1 MKKDS
6 MAAEIRRGM
15 KEVIR
20 EKGFGFW
27 FREVFWYHYGKLSL
41 VLLAVLVVVILLIVE
56 SAHKERYDF
65 SMVLAA
71 DARMTYAFAEEL
83 EGVVQNAVG
92 DLNGDGKIQ
101 INLQIIDLGDPEHLE
116 ANQNLL
122 QVAFAQAENALWI
135 MDERY
140 SAIYCQREYF
150 DHAANYGFTPD
161 ESYDRR
167 ISLADAPLIQRLE
180 SYIPN
185 DVTLYASICD
195 WTVDGKGKKE
205 WTEAAVRAL
214 TAILDAE

>member
-6 MAAEIRRGM
+6 MSAEIRRSM

-27 FREVFWYHYGKLSL
+27 FREVFWYHYGKLSIILLL
-41 VLLAVLVVVILLIVE
+41 VLAVVIVLLTE
-56 SAHKERYDF
+56 SLHKERYDF

-83 EGVVQNAVG
+83 EDVVQKAVG
-92 DLNGDGKIQ
+92 DLNGDGKVQ

-116 ANQNLL
+116 ANQNIL

-135 MDERY
+135 MDGRY
-140 SAIYCQREYF
+140 SATYCQREYF
-150 DHAANYGFTPD
+150 DPAANYGFTPD
-161 ESYDRR
+161 GDYDRR
-167 ISLADAPLIQRLE
+167 VSLADAPLIQRLE
-180 SYIPN
+180 SYVPG
-185 DVTLYASICD
+185 DVTLYACICD

-205 WTEAAVRAL
+205 WTDAAVRAL
-214 TAILDAE
+214 RAILDAE

>member
-6 MAAEIRRGM
+6 MSAEIRRSM

-27 FREVFWYHYGKLSL
+27 FREVFWYHYGKLSI
-41 VLLAVLVVVILLIVE
+41 VLLLALVVVILVLVE
-56 SAHKERYDF
+56 SLQKERYDF
-65 SMVLAA
+65 SMVMAA
-71 DARMTYAFAEEL
+71 DARMTYAFSEEM
-83 EGVVQNAVG
+83 EATVQKAVG
-92 DLNGDGKIQ
+92 DLNGDGKVQ

-116 ANQNLL
+116 ANQNIL

-135 MDERY
+135 MDDRY

-150 DHAANYGFTPD
+150 DPAADYGFTPD

-167 ISLADAPLIQRLE
+167 ISLEDAPLIQRLE
-180 SYIPN
+180 SYIPG
-185 DVTLYASICD
+185 DVTFYACICD

-205 WTEAAVRAL
+205 WTDAAVRAL
-214 TAILDAE
+214 RAIMDAE

>member
-6 MAAEIRRGM
+6 MSAEIRRNM

-27 FREVFWYHYGKLSL
+27 FREVFWFHYGKLSI
-41 VLLAVLVVVILLIVE
+41 VLLLVAIVAVVILIE
-56 SAHKERYDF
+56 SLNKERYDF

-71 DARMTYAFAEEL
+71 DARMTYAFTEEL
-83 EGVVQNAVG
+83 EGVVQDAVG
-92 DLNGDGKIQ
+92 DLNGDGKVQ
-101 INLQIIDLGDPEHLE
+101 INFQIIDLGDAENLE
-116 ANQNLL
+116 ANQNIL

-140 SAIYCQREYF
+140 SATYCQREYF
-150 DHAANYGFTPD
+150 DPAANYGFTPD

-167 ISLADAPLIQRLE
+167 VSLADAPLIQRLE

-195 WTVDGKGKKE
+195 WTVDGKGNKE
-205 WTEAAVRAL
+205 WTDAAVRAL
-214 TAILDAE
+214 QAILDAD